1 MTWAMDE
8 MTTNARPFFAT
19 DEGPRSLVAG
29 HYEVDL
35 ARPLGSGGMAVVYKG
50 KDTRTRREVALKTLR
65 VEYRRDPETRAR
77 FRREART
84 MAFLTHP
91 NVARVYDLYEDDEA
105 PWAIVEFVPGQSLK
119 QRIASRGVFSPEETS
134 LVLEQAARALDHLH
148 SRGLVHLDV
157 KPQNLIRTPE
167 GVVKLIDFG
176 LAQQSGAPQEMI
188 GGQAFGTAA
197 YLAPEQ
203 GRGDPVVPATDV
215 YALGCVVYEMLT
227 GAPPFESAASSEI
240 KNDVIRAH
248 LNDAPAP
255 PTLARPDL
263 NLPAWIDDVVLWALA
278 KQPGQRYQDCMT
290 FANVFRSGLESA
302 AGLDDAPTATVWSPG
317 VADTHEVEDEAIDD
331 QRRSGLGRRAIS
343 SLYQTGGEAARH
355 TGWLRRKLW
364 RAVTALAIGNLLLA
378 GLLYFSNGEI
388 PGVYARALTLA
399 NGGRAEVT
407 TDQLRLRADPGTGG
421 QVLALLPVGTGVKIV
436 SGPTSVDG
444 ELWWQVEY
452 QNNSQTMTGYVSAG
466 WLAPQ
471 RESAGARLKHLA
483 NDGLDKIGVP
493 DRLRL

>member
-1 MTWAMDE
+1 MTLAANE
-8 MTTNARPFFAT
+8 MTTNERPFFAT

-91 NVARVYDLYEDDEA
+91 NVARVFDLYEDDEA
-105 PWAIVEFVPGQSLK
+105 PWAIVEFVPGKSLK
-119 QRIASRGVFSPEETS
+119 QRIAERGVFSPEETS

-148 SRGLVHLDV
+148 ARGLVHLDV
-157 KPQNLIRTPE
+157 KPQNLIRTPD
-167 GVVKLIDFG
+167 GLVKLIDFG

-188 GGQAFGTAA
+188 SGQAFGTAA

-203 GRGDPVVPATDV
+203 GLGDPVVPATDV
-215 YALGCVVYEMLT
+215 YSLGCVVYEMLT
-227 GAPPFESAASSEI
+227 GAPPFEASAGEI

-248 LNDAPAP
+248 INDAPTP

-263 NLPAWIDDVVLWALA
+263 NLPAWVDDAVLWALA

-290 FANVFRSGLESA
+290 FSNVFRSALESA

-317 VADTHEVEDEAIDD
+317 VSDTHEVEDDEIAE
-331 QRRSGLGRRAIS
+331 RRPGFGKRAIW
-343 SLYQTGGEAARH
+343 SLYRTGGEAARH
-355 TGWLRRKLW
+355 TGWLQRKLW
-364 RAVTALAIGNLLLA
+364 RAVVALALGNLFLA

-388 PGVYARALTLA
+388 PGIYDRALTLA
-399 NGGRAEVT
+399 SGVRAEVT
-407 TDQLRLRADPGTGG
+407 TDQLRLRADPGTSG
-421 QVLALLPVGTGVKIV
+421 QVLALLPNGADVKIV

-444 ELWWQVEY
+444 ELWWRVDY
-452 QNNSQTMTGYVSAG
+452 QDNGQTVTGYVSAG
-466 WLAPQ
+466 WLTPL
-471 RESAGARLKHLA
+471 RESAGARLKHLV

-493 DRLRL
+493 DRLHL